1 MSVLRPLEALRPPPE
16 LAAQVASVPYD
27 VINTEEARSLADG
40 NPASFLHVVRP
51 EIDLPE
57 GTDIH
62 ADAVYEQG
70 AAGLHR
76 LQQEGALIRDDEP
89 ALYIYRQRMG
99 DHVQTG
105 VVGRCAVD
113 EYDDDLIKKHE
124 KTRPDKE
131 DDRTRHVVTM
141 RAHAGPVFLT
151 YRGDDGINA
160 AVRDATDGDPLY
172 RFTAPDGVEHTVW
185 RAPRSEAITAAF
197 EQVPCTYV
205 ADGHH
210 RSASASRARA
220 VMRDANP
227 AHDGS
232 EDYNFFLAVLFPADQ
247 LQILPYNRVVHDLN
261 GLDADGLRER
271 IAQVMEL
278 QEGGAPTPDRRG
290 TFAMYLD
297 DRWYSLKA
305 PDTALRQEDPVASL
319 DAAILQDLVL
329 GPILGIDDPRTS
341 DRISFVGGIRG
352 TDELVNRVRE
362 RDAGCA
368 FSMHPLGI
376 DQLMNV
382 ADQSR
387 VLPPKST
394 WFEPKLRSGLVVHT
408 F

>member
-1 MSVLRPLEALRPPPE
+1 
-16 LAAQVASVPYD
+16 
-27 VINTEEARSLADG
+27 
-40 NPASFLHVVRP
+40 
-51 EIDLPE
+51 
-57 GTDIH
+57 
-62 ADAVYEQG
+62 
-70 AAGLHR
+70 
-76 LQQEGALIRDDEP
+76 
-89 ALYIYRQRMG
+89 
-99 DHVQTG
+99 
-105 VVGRCAVD
+105 
-113 EYDDDLIKKHE
+113 
-124 KTRPDKE
+124 
-131 DDRTRHVVTM
+131 
-141 RAHAGPVFLT
+141 
-151 YRGDDGINA
+151 
-160 AVRDATDGDPLY
+160 
-172 RFTAPDGVEHTVW
+172 
-185 RAPRSEAITAAF
+185 
-197 EQVPCTYV
+197 
-205 ADGHH
+205 
-210 RSASASRARA
+210 
-220 VMRDANP
+220 MRDANP